1 MNPSNPYAP
10 QNGSIQARRSATAGL
25 PRATS
30 MNRAMDD
37 RAASGGLVTRI
48 AKPSA
53 ISCAWSHLPS
63 AK

>member
-1 MNPSNPYAP
+1 MNPSNPYAD

-30 MNRAMDD
+30 RNRAMDD
-37 RAASGGLVTRI
+37 RYASGRLVTRM

-53 ISCAWSHLPS
+53 ISCA
-63 AK
+63 